1 MKRITSFI
9 LVILMLALVFTSCA
23 KTETPTKAPEESTA
37 TSEPAKENAPAEE
50 KKEEPKK
57 EEAPAEPETLDVW
70 VWNNDGAYAAV
81 YETAVKLFKE
91 KYPNTEVVF
100 NTIAYADYN
109 TALKTAVFGGEAPDV
124 MQIPTTMIS
133 SLCEEGALLPI
144 TDYLK
149 DGTFPE
155 FYSSTMDKLKFD
167 GEDYMVPFNVISY
180 QVVYNKAIFSEL
192 GLSVPTTIAELEEV
206 CKVLAENDKY
216 GISVGTND
224 QWVGAYLIYNI
235 NTYEDTTH
243 ALMGDA
249 ELGKIQWADTK
260 LDESADK
267 LISYIDAGIFAPGA
281 NSMDAFVGA
290 QQLFVQGDAAMF
302 YPFGSFDSASVLGDI
317 DGAFD
322 VGTFPF
328 PAENAAD
335 TRAMA
340 AMGLN
345 FGISADTEKEQM
357 DVDFLAAFFSAEAA
371 DTLYE
376 NGMLPSY
383 PYEYTG
389 STEITPIFQ
398 EIIDAQADA
407 VLDIPFNSAVSSGA
421 YAAAQGIM
429 DGSITGADFTAALQ
443 DAFDNQ

>member
-1 MKRITSFI
+1 MKKALSLI
-9 LVILMLALVFTSCA
+9 LAVLLLVLVFSSCAA
-23 KTETPTKAPEESTA
+23 KTEKTESAASSTQSEEVVANS
-37 TSEPAKENAPAEE
+37 SESQE
-50 KKEEPKK
+50 KTEQVSETTT
-57 EEAPAEPETLDVW
+57 EEADTLDVW
-70 VWNNDGAYAAV
+70 VWNNEGAYAAV
-81 YETAVKLFKE
+81 YDTALKLFHE
-91 KYPNTEVVF
+91 KHPNVEVVF
-100 NTIAYADYN
+100 NTIAYGDYN
-109 TALKTAVFGGEAPDV
+109 TTLKTAVFGGEAPDI
-124 MQIPTTMIS
+124 MQIPSTMIT

-144 TDYLK
+144 TKYLN
-149 DGTFPE
+149 DGTFPK

-180 QVVYNKAIFSEL
+180 QVVYNKTLFNEL
-192 GLSVPTTIAELEEV
+192 GLQVPTTISELKEV
-206 CKVLAENDKY
+206 CSALANNNKF

-224 QWVGAYLIYNI
+224 KWVGAYLIYNI

-243 ALMGDA
+243 TLMGQA
-249 ELGKIQWADTK
+249 ELGNIKWEETM
-260 LDESADK
+260 LDESAEK
-267 LISYIDAGIFAPGA
+267 LLGYIDAGIFAPGA

-302 YPFGSFDSASVLGDI
+302 YPFGSFDSASILGDI
-317 DGAFD
+317 DNSFE

-328 PAENAAD
+328 PAEKAED

-345 FGISADTEKEQM
+345 FGISSETEKEQLA
-357 DVDFLAAFFSAEAA
+357 VDFLSAFFCAEAA

-383 PYEYTG
+383 PYTYTG
-389 STEITPIFQ
+389 SAEITPIFQ
-398 EIIDAQADA
+398 EIIDAQTNA

-429 DGSITGADFTAALQ
+429 DGSISGSDFTAALQ